1 MTAVARLRQGIRAL
15 MAFTQTVDYD
25 LAAVYLSPAQLALF
39 RRTQRSEQLHGLN
52 VLRAVLT
59 QRDSTP
65 HDLAVAALLHDVGK
79 SRYPLAVWEKS
90 LPVIV
95 RKLLPGVYA
104 RCSAA
109 SPARIWCRPFVVV
122 KHHPEWSAELVVQTG
137 VSERVRWLIA
147 HHADPLDDW
156 HGHPDMALLARLK
169 QADDAN

>member
-1 MTAVARLRQGIRAL
+1 MAARLRQGIRAL
-15 MAFTQTVDYD
+15 LAFTQTVDYD

-59 QRDSTP
+59 QSDDTP

-79 SRYPLAVWEKS
+79 SRYPLAVWKKS
-90 LPVIV
+90 LPVVV
-95 RKLLPGVYA
+95 RKLIPRVYM

-109 SPARIWCRPFVVV
+109 RPENVWCRPFVVV
-122 KHHPEWSAELVVQTG
+122 EHHPVWSAELVAPTG
-137 VSERVRWLIA
+137 VSERVYWLIA
-147 HHADPLDDW
+147 HHADPLERW
-156 HGHPDMALLARLK
+156 HGHPNMALLVRLK